1 MSLVKKNIEEFLYGV
16 CYYPEHWEDEII
28 EDDLKRI
35 KEAGLNVIRM
45 GEFAWSKY
53 EVEEGVFNFDFLI
66 SAVEL
71 ASKYDLKVILG
82 TPTATPPAW
91 LTKKYP
97 ESLAVTYDRKVM
109 HHGSRQHVNHTSKKL
124 RELSKRIVRK
134 MAEEF
139 KDYDN
144 VIGWQIDN
152 ELNCGLELSYA
163 DSDAEAFRKWL
174 KNKYGSLKALNKAWG
189 NVFWSLEFTDWEQ
202 VSVPK
207 PTPTK
212 ENPSL
217 LLDYRR
223 FYSDMTIEFSN
234 LQTEILREV
243 TPDKFI
249 THNGL
254 FNVIDYDKYIKEGLD
269 FLSYDSYPHFGE
281 RNKVGDGKKWSRNL
295 SRVRGY
301 DNKFIVMEQ
310 ASGPGGQVDYLL
322 PTPEPG
328 QLRLWSY
335 QSIAHGAFGILHF
348 RWRTCPYGA
357 EELWHGILDYD
368 NQDNRRLKEVKQ
380 LAAELNKFGDIFLGA
395 ETQADVAI
403 LSDFDNKMNDQIETY
418 IKSDENE
425 IYQGLRAENISV
437 DIISDIEL
445 IDNYQL
451 VFCPRMMIIDD
462 SMLAKLKAFAKAG
475 GTLVFTARSGI
486 KDKNNHYYR
495 QEFPGK
501 IRELAGISIRD
512 FTVIPEKEYE
522 QGIKF
527 DQELLKPEQF
537 VEVIEPDTAQSIA
550 NYTNRYYNK
559 QTAISENSY
568 GAGKVIY
575 YGSFFNKDGVR
586 KVIKKLKD
594 DLNHHKFGEIP
605 EEVEVVKLLSGNKIY
620 YLLLNYSDQAVRID
634 LDSEYINLLT
644 EKKVKEVIEKYE
656 VVLIKMDQ

>member
-1 MSLVKKNIEEFLYGV
+1 MKKNINQFLYGV
-16 CYYPEHWEDEII
+16 CYYPEHWEEEMI

-35 KEAGLNVIRM
+35 KDTGLNVIRM

-53 EVEEGVFNFDFLI
+53 EVEEGIFDFDFLI

-82 TPTATPPAW
+82 TPTAAPPAW
-91 LTKKYP
+91 LTEKYP
-97 ESLAVTYDRKVM
+97 ETLAVTYDRQVM
-109 HHGSRQHVNHTSKKL
+109 HHGSRQHVNHTSEKL

-134 MAEEF
+134 MAESVKGYE
-139 KDYDN
+139 N

-163 DSDAEAFRKWL
+163 EADAKAFRKWL

-189 NVFWSLEFTDWEQ
+189 NVFWSLEFTEWKQ
-202 VSVPK
+202 ISVPK

-212 ENPSL
+212 ENPSQ

-234 LQTEILREV
+234 LQTEVLREV
-243 TPDKFI
+243 TPAKFI

-281 RNKVGDGKKWSRNL
+281 RNRVGDGQKWSRNL

-301 DNKFIVMEQ
+301 DSKFIVMEQ

-328 QLRLWSY
+328 QLRLWTY

-380 LAAELNKFGDIFLGA
+380 VAAELNEFGDIFYEA
-395 ETQADVAI
+395 ETVTEVAI

-425 IYQGLRAENISV
+425 IYQGLRAENIGV

-445 IDNYQL
+445 IDNYK
-451 VFCPRMMIIDD
+451 VIFCPRMMIVDD
-462 SMLAKLKAFAKAG
+462 SILEKFEQFAEKG
-475 GTLVFTARSGI
+475 GTLVFSARSGI

-501 IRELAGISIRD
+501 LRKLAGITVKD
-512 FTVIPEKEYE
+512 FSMIPEKDYN
-522 QGIKF
+522 QSIKLGE
-527 DQELLKPEQF
+527 DILKPEQL
-537 VEVIEPDTAQSIA
+537 VEIIETESAQSIA
-550 NYTNRYYNK
+550 NYTNRYYNG
-559 QTAISENSY
+559 QTAASENKY
-568 GAGKVIY
+568 GQGKVIY
-575 YGSFFNKDGVR
+575 YGSFFSKDSVR
-586 KVIKKLKD
+586 KIIYGLKS
-594 DLNHHKFGEIP
+594 DLNSNLFKEIP
-605 EEVEVVKLLSGNKIY
+605 EEVEIVKLETASKLY
-620 YLLLNYSDQAVRID
+620 YLLLNYSDKSVRID
-634 LDSEYINLLT
+634 LGAEYINLLT
-644 EKKVKEVIEKYE
+644 DAQVEDHIDKYE
-656 VVLIKMDQ
+656 VVLIRNDK

>member
-1 MSLVKKNIEEFLYGV
+1 MKKNINQFLYGV
-16 CYYPEHWEDEII
+16 CYYPEHWEAEMV
-28 EDDLKRI
+28 EEDLKRI
-35 KEAGLNVIRM
+35 KDAGLNVIRM

-71 ASKYDLKVILG
+71 ASKYNLKVILG

-91 LTKKYP
+91 LTEKYP
-97 ESLAVTYDRKVM
+97 ETLAVTYDRQVM
-109 HHGSRQHVNHTSKKL
+109 HHGSRQHVNHTSEKL

-134 MAEEF
+134 MAEVF
-139 KDYDN
+139 KDYEN

-163 DSDAEAFRKWL
+163 DTDAHAFRKWL

-189 NVFWSLEFTDWEQ
+189 NVFWSLEFTEWEQ

-212 ENPSL
+212 ENPSQ

-234 LQTEILREV
+234 LQTEVLREV

-281 RNKVGDGKKWSRNL
+281 RNRVGDGQKWSRNL

-301 DNKFIVMEQ
+301 DSKFIVMEQ

-328 QLRLWSY
+328 QLRLWTY
-335 QSIAHGAFGILHF
+335 QSIAHGAFGVLHF

-368 NQDNRRLKEVKQ
+368 NQDNRRLKEVKKV
-380 LAAELNKFGDIFLGA
+380 AAELNQFGDIFLEA
-395 ETQADVAI
+395 KTVTEVAI

-425 IYQGLRAENISV
+425 IYQGLRAENIGV

-445 IDNYQL
+445 IDNYKV
-451 VFCPRMMIIDD
+451 VFCPRMMIVDD
-462 SMLAKLKAFAKAG
+462 MMLKRLEQFTEKG
-475 GTLVFTARSGI
+475 GRLVFSARSGI

-501 IRELAGISIRD
+501 LRELAGITVKD
-512 FTVIPEKEYE
+512 FSMIPENDYN
-522 QGIKF
+522 QSIKLGE
-527 DQELLKPEQF
+527 DLLKPEQL
-537 VEVIEPDTAQSIA
+537 VEIIETETAQSIA
-550 NYTNRYYNK
+550 NYTDRYYNG
-559 QTAISENSY
+559 QTAISENKH
-568 GAGKVIY
+568 GQGKVIY
-575 YGSFFNKDGVR
+575 YGSFFSKDSVR
-586 KVIKKLKD
+586 KIISRLKS
-594 DLNHHKFGEIP
+594 DLNADLFKEIP
-605 EEVEVVKLLSGNKIY
+605 EEVEIVKLETEDNKY
-620 YLLLNYSDQAVRID
+620 YLLLNYSDKSVKID
-634 LDSEYINLLT
+634 LGSEYINLLT
-644 EKKVKEVIEKYE
+644 QTKVEAQLDNYE
-656 VVLIKMDQ
+656 VVLIRNDK